1 MQANRQMMKTI
12 LRGEH
17 EDVGFDCIAGHGLT
31 LEQLLDRINYDSGR
45 IVSGRVN
52 MLQLNMSKG
61 KPRLGTFFRI
71 GAEWLDD
78 DVALVVL
85 PKMNDIDYMS
95 MFMSCLRSAVC
106 QRTFSNIYNVD
117 LEAKPIESE
126 VLDSVLS
133 PLLVVHFL
141 NCVDRIASRGLK
153 KGYVGRSG
161 NLKKVKGRLNVRK
174 NERVNI
180 RSGHSERVYC
190 DCQEFSVDIPE
201 NRVLKKALYFA
212 RAMLDG
218 IVSHPV
224 QSQLRAMLNRALS
237 TFDAVSDEI
246 EPRQIAT
253 VKVNK
258 LYRGYEEAIRL
269 ARMLLRRCGYSI
281 QKASAAK
288 KCVPPFC
295 IDMSLLFEHY
305 VLALLDNAYG
315 DAIKY
320 QVKGYCG
327 RFIAD
332 FLFDD
337 GTDRAV
343 IDTKYMPYLLKDDI
357 AGDIVKQLGGYAR
370 SISML
375 RRMGMD
381 VTETYAVPDIP
392 CVIIFPQFGDAG
404 ISPGNPFM
412 HKSLSSLLVCPQ
424 KGLVRF
430 YKLPVTVPRIKRL

>member
-1 MQANRQMMKTI
+1 MMKTI

-17 EDVGFDCIAGHGLT
+17 EDLGFDCIAGHGLT
-31 LEQLLDRINYDSGR
+31 LERLLDRINYNSNR

-52 MLQLNMSKG
+52 MLQFNMSAG
-61 KPRLGTFFRI
+61 KPRLESFFRI

-85 PKMNDIDYMS
+85 PKMKDIDYMS
-95 MFMSCLRSAVC
+95 MFMTCLRSPVC
-106 QRTFSNIYNVD
+106 QRTFGNIYNID
-117 LEAKPIESE
+117 SDAKPIESE

-153 KGYVGRSG
+153 KGYVSRSG
-161 NLKKVKGRLNVRK
+161 NLKKVKGRLNIRK
-174 NERVNI
+174 NERMNI

-190 DCQEFSVDIPE
+190 DYQEFSVDIPE
-201 NRVLKKALYFA
+201 NRVLKKALCFA

-218 IVSHPV
+218 MAGHPL
-224 QSQLRAMLNRALS
+224 QPQLCAMLNRSLS
-237 TFDAVSDEI
+237 AFDAVRDEI
-246 EPRQIAT
+246 EPWQIAT

-269 ARMLLRRCGYSI
+269 AGLLLRRCGYSI
-281 QKASAAK
+281 RRASRARK
-288 KCVPPFC
+288 HVPPFC

-305 VLALLDNAYG
+305 VLGLLDQAYG
-315 DAIKY
+315 DAVRY
-320 QVKGYCG
+320 QARGYRG

-343 IDTKYMPYLLKDDI
+343 IDTKYMPRLSDNDI
-357 AGDIVKQLGGYAR
+357 DGDIVKQLGGYAR
-370 SISML
+370 SISLL
-375 RRMGMD
+375 RKMGMD
-381 VTETYAVPDIP
+381 VTETDAVPDIP
-392 CVIIFPQFGDAG
+392 CVVIFPPDT
-404 ISPGNPFM
+404 PTVTPVTNPFM
-412 HKSLSSLLVCPQ
+412 GKSLSSFLDCPQ
-424 KGLVRF
+424 KGIVRL
-430 YKLPVTVPRIKRL
+430 YKVPVAIPSIKTITL